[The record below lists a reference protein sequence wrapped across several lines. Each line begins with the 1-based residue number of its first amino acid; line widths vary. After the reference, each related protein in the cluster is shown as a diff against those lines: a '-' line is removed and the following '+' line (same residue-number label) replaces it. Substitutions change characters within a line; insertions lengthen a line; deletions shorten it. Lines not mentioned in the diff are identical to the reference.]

1 MPPDVCTHPWD
12 YRVTP
17 FRIAGNLFYV
27 GNKYVSSHLID
38 TGEGLILLDTTFP
51 QTVYLLLES
60 VRSLG
65 FNPNDIRYI
74 LHCHGHY
81 DHIGGTRAIV
91 ELTGAKTGLGKED
104 GEMLRIR
111 PELTWAPDYGVE
123 FYESFDVDIP
133 LVDGQ
138 TISLGRSSIECVHTP
153 GHTDGCMSYFFE
165 IEDNGAICTVG
176 IDGGPGLNTLT
187 DEYLAKYS
195 LPLSRR
201 TDYLNSLQRLSKRSV
216 DIFIGAHPDQNDTLR
231 KQGMLKDGYNP
242 FVDKTAWPEFLE
254 KWKANSKAAFHTSG

>member
-1 MPPDVCTHPWD
+1 MPTDVCMHPWD
-12 YRVTP
+12 YRVEP
-17 FRIAGNLFYV
+17 FRIAGNLYYV
-27 GNKYVSSHLID
+27 GNSYVSSHLID
-38 TGEGLILLDTTFP
+38 TGDGLILLDTTFP

-65 FNPNDIRYI
+65 FNPNDICYI

-91 ELTGAKTGLGKED
+91 ELTGARTALGKED
-104 GEMLRIR
+104 IEMLTTRQ
-111 PELTWAPDYGVE
+111 ELTWAPIYGVE
-123 FYESFDVDIP
+123 FYETFHVDFP

-138 TISLGRSSIECVHTP
+138 TISLGRTSIECVHTP
-153 GHTDGCMSYFFE
+153 GHTAGCMSYFFE
-165 IEDNGAICTVG
+165 IEDNAVTYTVG
-176 IDGGPGLNTLT
+176 IVGGPGLNTLSN
-187 DEYLAKYS
+187 EYLEEYN

-201 TDYLNSLQRLSKRSV
+201 MDYLASMERLNKRAV

-231 KQGMLKDGYNP
+231 KRSLLGEGQNP

-254 KWKANSKAAFHTSG
+254 KWKTAAKAAFHPG